1 MKRVAFLIGG
11 LLISFSCGGG
21 GGESSL
27 DTTNYRLATLSNP
40 QEVETTPTATTQT
53 IKSLTAVSESATT
66 AKAENPS
73 SKGLVVELI
82 QRTFHLQPTRTTEV
96 TVPCDSGFLTAYV
109 SYELKDGISQAQSCS
124 DIESVGIALYNT
136 SGDECQLGDYIIDGK
151 VSFSM
156 VISGSDLQDPDCLPQ
171 KASVEVKDGV
181 IKHLSEDGIVDEAY
195 KYDNLKIAYSN
206 IVWSGDEIAS
216 AKYTITGGASYY
228 LGYFPLNVDAQIDYY
243 FDLSGSGSETSD
255 SFSGYVEFGCLDG
268 WLKVETTKP
277 LKYSGDSVYDGE
289 IKVSANNGQVVIS
302 YTPSG
307 IDITETVDNQ
317 TNTYHYNSFDEIKE
331 TVNGTVCVGE

>member
-1 MKRVAFLIGG
+1 MKKIALIGG
-11 LLISFSCGGG
+11 MLILSSCGGG

-82 QRTFHLQPTRTTEV
+82 QKTFHLQPTRTMEV
-96 TVPCDSGFLTAYV
+96 TVPCDSGFLLADI
-109 SYELKDGISQAQSCS
+109 SYKLKEGVSQAQSCN
-124 DIESVGIALYNT
+124 DIESVGIIIYDA
-136 SGDECQLGDYIIDGK
+136 GVECRLGDYFIDEKGW
-151 VSFSM
+151 FSM
-156 VISGSDLQDPDCLPQ
+156 TISGSDLQDPDCLPQ

-228 LGYFPLNVDAQIDYY
+228 LGNFPLNVSAQIDYY
-243 FDLSGSGSETSD
+243 FDITGSGSETSD
-255 SFSGYVEFGCLDG
+255 TFSGYVKFGCLDG

-277 LKYSGDSVYDGE
+277 LKYSGDSTYDGE

-317 TNTYHYNSFDEIKE
+317 TNTYHYNSFDEIRE